1 MQDIGKIAGIRLTE
15 NGTDMLIHVNNQ
27 QMAAAIQ
34 NKHISEV
41 QLTYS
46 DGRIITPLQ
55 RRKAYAL
62 LKDIS
67 LYTGY
72 LPEECKE
79 VMKYYHVQKTGEAY
93 LSLAN
98 CSMDDARRFINTLTD
113 FCLEEGVITS
123 DSLLEYTDDIHAYLY
138 QCLVHRKCS
147 ICGKKGE
154 IHHWDAI
161 GMGNDRRTYD
171 DRNNRKIC
179 LCRLHHTIAH
189 QKGSSAFARD
199 YHVMGIIYTGD
210 EDGI

>member
-1 MQDIGKIAGIRLTE
+1 MQDIGRIRGIQLT
-15 NGTDMLIHVNNQ
+15 NDGMDLWIHVNNQ
-27 QMAAAIQ
+27 QMAEAIRHQ
-34 NKHISEV
+34 KVRNVRIEFNDK
-41 QLTYS
+41 
-46 DGRIITPLQ
+46 DIITPLQ

-67 LYTGY
+67 LHTGY

-98 CSMDDARRFINTLTD
+98 CSVSDARKFINTLTD
-113 FCLEEGVITS
+113 FCLEEGIITS
-123 DSLLEYTDDIHAYLY
+123 DSLLEYTDDIYAYLY
-138 QCLVHRKCS
+138 QCLVHKKCS

-154 IHHWDAI
+154 VHHWDAI

-171 DRNNRKIC
+171 DRDNRKIC

-189 QKGSSAFARD
+189 QKGRTDFARD
-199 YHVMGIIYTGD
+199 YHVYGIEYI
-210 EDGI
+210 ERLE